1 MTDDSNNHLKRWW
14 NSFEPGDLV
23 RQKKEFIGTPLR
35 FWARMASMGIFE
47 FPPDTLFLCLEVV
60 EDGEVWNLLAPG
72 GEQVLC
78 RYHALELVRFA
89 SEKDEEETDD
99 KECV

>member
-47 FPPDTLFLCLEVV
+47 FPSDIFFSLFGGGRRWQSV
-60 EDGEVWNLLAPG
+60 ESACAG
-72 GEQVLC
+72 
-78 RYHALELVRFA
+78 R
-89 SEKDEEETDD
+89 
-99 KECV
+99 